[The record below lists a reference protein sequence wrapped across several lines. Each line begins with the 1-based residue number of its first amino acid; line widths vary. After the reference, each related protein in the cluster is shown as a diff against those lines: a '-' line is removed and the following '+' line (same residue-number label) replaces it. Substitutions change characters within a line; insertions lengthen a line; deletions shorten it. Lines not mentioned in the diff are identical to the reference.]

1 MIYQLLI
8 FLYNGFFCETPTPEQ
23 KAAGGGGKG
32 PRRKR
37 SGWPA
42 FRQVMAG
49 VSGNVMFCHGDA
61 APPPARHS
69 ELDTEIAVPVR
80 HSDRSPGFDPGRSE
94 GISSQD
100 SGFLLVSSSRDL
112 HSLRSVGVTGQAF
125 ADVMKCHDSV
135 RAGLRQTGL
144 YAVFFCRRAGPVFRL
159 FRCRIRR
166 SPPFSALIA
175 ANRRKPICV
184 CFPKIETIDGHA
196 DTATSPP
203 QQRCRRGGFRQAP

>member
-61 APPPARHS
+61 AAPPARHS

-80 HSDRSPGFDPGRSE
+80 HSDRSPGFDPGRSGGLRVPVVE
-94 GISSQD
+94 FEPGS
-100 SGFLLVSSSRDL
+100 L

-135 RAGLRQTGL
+135 QAGLRQTGL
-144 YAVFFCRRAGPVFRL
+144 YAVSFFVVEPA
-159 FRCRIRR
+159 
-166 SPPFSALIA
+166 PFSAFSDA
-175 ANRRKPICV
+175 ESAEVRH
-184 CFPKIETIDGHA
+184 FPL
-196 DTATSPP
+196 
-203 QQRCRRGGFRQAP
+203 